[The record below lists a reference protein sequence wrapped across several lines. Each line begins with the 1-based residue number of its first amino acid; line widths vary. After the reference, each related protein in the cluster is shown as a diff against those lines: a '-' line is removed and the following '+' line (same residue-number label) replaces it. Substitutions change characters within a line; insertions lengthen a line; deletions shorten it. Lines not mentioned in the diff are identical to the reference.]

1 MTTIKREKILI
12 LIFLDVIQT
21 ISSTIS
27 DILKVME
34 IISRQSVLKSL
45 ISILFFFR
53 KVKTIMQT
61 VDYADSFVN

>member
-45 ISILFFFR
+45 ISVLFFFR
-53 KVKTIMQT
+53 KVKAIMQT
-61 VDYADSFVN
+61 VD